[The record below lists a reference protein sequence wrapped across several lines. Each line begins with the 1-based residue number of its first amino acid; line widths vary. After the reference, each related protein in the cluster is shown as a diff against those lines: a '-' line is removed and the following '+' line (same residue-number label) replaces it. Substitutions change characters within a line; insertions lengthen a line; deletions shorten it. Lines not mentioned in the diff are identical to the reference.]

1 MNLKRTYLWVVSTLS
16 GAYLLVC
23 ALSQE
28 KYVSIQQ
35 KNINASSE
43 QLAGLIADFDY
54 WKQWYPDA
62 MDTTVV
68 DSIVGFPFNVGHELT
83 LNRHGVEER
92 FQLKY
97 MLSDSSQVD
106 EIFIQRLIARD
117 GQEKG
122 WMKFSFKEMERGNT
136 QLTLEMEQGNIPFL
150 FRGMIAMMQSTNPLV
165 KHNVLCLDRLDRLI
179 NGEMGLINE

>member
-1 MNLKRTYLWVVSTLS
+1 MLT

-23 ALSQE
+23 TFSQE

-35 KNINASSE
+35 KNMNASSE

-62 MDTTVV
+62 MDTSVV
-68 DSIVGFPFNVGHELT
+68 DSISGFPFNVGHELT
-83 LNRHGVEER
+83 LNRHGIEER

-106 EIFIQRLIARD
+106 EIFIQRVIAQN

-122 WMKFSFKEMERGNT
+122 WMKFSFKEMEKGST
-136 QLTLEMEQGNIPFL
+136 QLILEMEQGNIPFL

-165 KHNVLCLDRLDRLI
+165 KHNVLCLDQLDRLI
-179 NGEMGLINE
+179 NGEIGKITE

>member
-1 MNLKRTYLWVVSTLS
+1 MLT

-23 ALSQE
+23 AFSQE

-35 KNINASSE
+35 KSMNASSE

-62 MDTTVV
+62 MDTSVV
-68 DSIVGFPFNVGHELT
+68 DSIAGFPFNVGHELT
-83 LNRHGVEER
+83 LNRHGIEER

-106 EIFIQRLIARD
+106 EIFIQRVIAQN

-122 WMKFSFKEMERGNT
+122 WMKFSFKEMEKGST
-136 QLTLEMEQGNIPFL
+136 QLILEMEQGNIPFL

-165 KHNVLCLDRLDRLI
+165 KHNVLCLDQLDRLI
-179 NGEMGLINE
+179 NGEIGKITE